1 MLKSLATITGNMAAT
16 EPAGMAEDRRGIL
29 TDRERE
35 ILLTDGND
43 VSEKYY
49 GVVVSRVRNKIE
61 LVGDDLD
68 ALEQHDSLADEL
80 REVVCSDTEN

>member
-1 MLKSLATITGNMAAT
+1 MEATATDHMAD
-16 EPAGMAEDRRGIL
+16 DRRALL

-35 ILLTDGND
+35 ILLGEADD

-61 LVGDDLD
+61 LLEEDLP
-68 ALEQHDSLADEL
+68 ALQAHDTLGEEL
-80 REVVCSDTEN
+80 REVVCEEDEEE